1 MEECYVR
8 FCKWKDS
15 TCEYANLKY
24 QHRKFNLLL
33 FVNMF
38 ELRLHLVFNAW
49 SRSNLNQ
56 RI

>member
-24 QHRKFNLLL
+24 QHRRFDLLL

-49 SRSNLNQ
+49 S
-56 RI
+56 